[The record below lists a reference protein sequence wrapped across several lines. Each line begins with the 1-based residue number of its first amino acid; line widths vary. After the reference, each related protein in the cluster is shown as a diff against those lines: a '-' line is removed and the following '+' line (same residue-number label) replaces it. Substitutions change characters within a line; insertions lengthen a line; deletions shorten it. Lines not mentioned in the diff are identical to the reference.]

1 MAWANHIVAQAE
13 QERLGERIAN
23 IHLPGQA
30 VRARLWA
37 EGVGLAPLQKIAG
50 GMTSV
55 RRNDREQNLD
65 EMIGGSRLREPQR
78 GSIVV
83 DGPAGVD
90 ERPGNRRTRSRSA
103 ATRSAPAVPVGNIEG
118 TEDTPLNR
126 GRMPPQTILV
136 SPAQQRNILPYTGTA
151 PMTLPLTT
159 SQGSHSLTAPG
170 QQDLTETPSALP
182 GTSNRQQ

>member
-13 QERLGERIAN
+13 QERLRQRTAN
-23 IHLPGQA
+23 IHLQEQT
-30 VRARLWA
+30 VRARLWP
-37 EGVGLAPLQKIAG
+37 EGVGLAPLHKIVG
-50 GMTSV
+50 GV

-90 ERPGNRRTRSRSA
+90 EHPSNRRTRSRSRLA
-103 ATRSAPAVPVGNIEG
+103 RASAVPVGNIEG

-126 GRMPPQTILV
+126 GQMAPQTILV
-136 SPAQQRNILPYTGTA
+136 SPVQQRNLLQYAGTA

-159 SQGSHSLTAPG
+159 SQGSQSLTAPG
-170 QQDLTETPSALP
+170 QQDLTEAPSELP
-182 GTSNRQQ
+182 GTSSRQQ